1 MGASSAPIVNVE
13 AGDAPLIG
21 GSNKVLRWLM
31 VAVWVLLLCQQV
43 ADIARFHGGWGLA
56 FLRVVPLWLFVWCW
70 YRDSM
75 IGLIWFELV
84 LLFYF
89 ISAVEAAFA
98 YHGDLLSLMGLG
110 LVVSL
115 FTLCLAYI
123 RYRGRERRLGVANQQ

>member
-1 MGASSAPIVNVE
+1 MGASSARIVNVE

-21 GSNKVLRWLM
+21 GSNKILRWLM
-31 VAVWVLLLCQQV
+31 VVMWVLFLCQQV

-70 YRDSM
+70 YRDSI

-98 YHGDLLSLMGLG
+98 YHGDRLSLMGLG

>member
-1 MGASSAPIVNVE
+1 MGASSAPIVNFE

-21 GSNKVLRWLM
+21 GSNKILRWLM
-31 VAVWVLLLCQQV
+31 VAMWVLLLCQQV

-115 FTLCLAYI
+115 FTLSLAYI